1 MSGPEALIAKV
12 MEMRRS
18 LPASTSSSGVTMDM
32 YDHGDNWQFHELERR
47 LTERINALERHLS
60 QKLEHIMAA
69 QDDVNAVAARIETV
83 ATDIQAKVD
92 LIGTDVAAIKAALD
106 ALPANVDTTA
116 LDSAITDLEGHA
128 ADLDTAVDS
137 VSGLVPP
144 PASN

>member
-1 MSGPEALIAKV
+1 MDQQGHDDNRQLRE
-12 MEMRRS
+12 MEQRI
-18 LPASTSSSGVTMDM
+18 
-32 YDHGDNWQFHELERR
+32 
-47 LTERINALERHLS
+47 TERIDSLNRHLS
-60 QKLEHIMAA
+60 QKLERIMAA

-92 LIGTDVAAIKAALD
+92 LIGTDVAAIKAALA
-106 ALPANVDTTA
+106 ALPPDVDTTA

-144 PASN
+144 PAS